1 MKKYTSSEHTR
12 EALINAAG
20 ELAAEMGF
28 PNVSTRAVAER
39 AGENIGSIHYH
50 FGGKEQLF
58 EAVVREVIKRG
69 RSLTI
74 EQVIEPFSDKLS
86 EPEWQTEAI
95 RAMIQR
101 EISILFDPKSPR
113 WHTRVVYQ
121 LMQYRNPMQEL
132 LKTELINP
140 FIEAIDRIVLA
151 IRPDMHSRERFIV
164 ASLLY
169 SPIISHA
176 DYMTIYLERLD
187 DEYYTPDYLQH
198 LEDMIVH
205 QTTLLLGIQAPQ
217 PQKNHTKPAP

>member
-1 MKKYTSSEHTR
+1 MKTYASSKHTR

-58 EAVVREVIKRG
+58 EAVVRQVITRG

-74 EQVIEPFSDKLS
+74 EQAIEPFSDTLT
-86 EPEWQTEAI
+86 EPEGQTEAI
-95 RAMIQR
+95 RAMVKR
-101 EISILFDPKSPR
+101 EISILFDPEFPR

-140 FIEAIDRIVLA
+140 FIDAIDRIVA
-151 IRPDMHSRERFIV
+151 TIRPNMPPRERFIV

-176 DYMTIYLERLD
+176 DYISIYLERLD
-187 DEYYTPDYLQH
+187 DEYYTPDYLQK
-198 LEDMIVH
+198 LEDMIVR
-205 QTTLLLGIQAPQ
+205 QTTLLLDIQAPQ
-217 PQKNHTKPAP
+217 PQKHHTKPAP

>member
-1 MKKYTSSEHTR
+1 MKKYANSEHTR

-50 FGGKEQLF
+50 FGGKDQLF
-58 EAVVREVIKRG
+58 EAVVRQVITRG

-74 EQVIEPFSDKLS
+74 EQVIEPFSDTLT
-86 EPEWQTEAI
+86 EPEGQTEAI
-95 RAMIQR
+95 RAMVRR
-101 EISILFDPKSPR
+101 EISILFDPKFPH
-113 WHTRVVYQ
+113 WHTRVIYQ

-140 FIEAIDRIVLA
+140 FIDAIDRIVAA
-151 IRPDMHSRERFIV
+151 IRPDMPPRERFIV

-176 DYMTIYLERLD
+176 DYISIYLERLD
-187 DEYYTPDYLQH
+187 DEYYTPDYLQK
-198 LEDMIVH
+198 LEDMIVR
-205 QTTLLLGIQAPQ
+205 QTTLLLDIQAPQ
-217 PQKNHTKPAP
+217 PQKHHTKPAP